1 MDEFQNAR
9 VLVTG
14 ASSGIGRATARTF
27 AESGASVAV
36 AARSE
41 DELRELAADLESEF
55 GVDAIAV
62 PTDVTDET
70 QVAEMVSTTVEEF
83 GGLDVAVSNAGTG
96 RGGPITEMST
106 DEYRAVMGVN
116 TDGMFFVARETA
128 PHLIASEGSLV
139 FLGSTAGKG
148 PRTEYPIYAA
158 SKWWTRGFALSVAGQ
173 LGAEGVAVSVVNPG
187 TVRTSFGSEFREKN
201 RELFE
206 PGEALEADDIADAI
220 AYAAAQR
227 PQASVGEVDVVRRDE
242 YSGL

>member
-14 ASSGIGRATARTF
+14 ASAGIGRATARKF
-27 AESGASVAV
+27 AAAGASVAL

-41 DELRELAADLESEF
+41 DELRDLADELESES
-55 GVDAIAV
+55 GAEAIPV
-62 PTDVTDET
+62 PTDVSDED
-70 QVAEMVSTTVEEF
+70 QVESMVSTVVDEF
-83 GGLDVAVSNAGTG
+83 GGLDVVVSNAGTG
-96 RGGPITEMST
+96 RGGPIAEMST
-106 DEYRAVMGVN
+106 EEYRTVMGVN

-128 PHLIASEGSLV
+128 PHLVASGGSLV
-139 FLGSTAGKG
+139 FLGSTAGKA

-173 LGAEGVAVSVVNPG
+173 LGEEGVAVSVVNPG
-187 TVRTSFGSEFREKN
+187 TTRTSFGSEFREKN

-206 PGEALEADDIADAI
+206 PGEAIEAEDIADAI
-220 AYAAAQR
+220 AYAAAQS
-227 PQASVGEVDVVRRDE
+227 PPTAVGEFDVVRRDE